1 MERKASA
8 RFLWAPL
15 ILFSTLRFVVD
26 YRTLMFPATKLLFL
40 FPKPLP
46 FRILHTI
53 NNSETS
59 FVIAESSSWEE
70 ILRDW
75 QWIEGNLM
83 PTLINFESEEDVTSF
98 VRCKIESLVQVVADH
113 SASAALNSTNA
124 NNSQQSKESMDST
137 FEKFIKLFNMPEE
150 EKLVN
155 CKSICIWKLM
165 SML

>member
-1 MERKASA
+1 
-8 RFLWAPL
+8 
-15 ILFSTLRFVVD
+15 
-26 YRTLMFPATKLLFL
+26 
-40 FPKPLP
+40 
-46 FRILHTI
+46 
-53 NNSETS
+53 
-59 FVIAESSSWEE
+59 
-70 ILRDW
+70 
-75 QWIEGNLM
+75 M